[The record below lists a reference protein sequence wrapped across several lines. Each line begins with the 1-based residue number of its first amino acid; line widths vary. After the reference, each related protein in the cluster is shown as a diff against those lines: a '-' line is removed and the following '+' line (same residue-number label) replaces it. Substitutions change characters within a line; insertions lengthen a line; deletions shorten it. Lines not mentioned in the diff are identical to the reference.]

1 MHKQYTGEIKNKG
14 YAIFFFGEVGGGGQT
29 MCEMGDVQMANC
41 YFASDVT
48 ATMLVDKNKRV
59 SLPWELNAFC
69 VQIQRKKFNC
79 FINQHDRLAFWMQ
92 KEVNCSTRK
101 SHEKLQKK

>member
-1 MHKQYTGEIKNKG
+1 
-14 YAIFFFGEVGGGGQT
+14 
-29 MCEMGDVQMANC
+29 MCEMGDMQMANC

>member
-1 MHKQYTGEIKNKG
+1 
-14 YAIFFFGEVGGGGQT
+14 
-29 MCEMGDVQMANC
+29 MCEMGDMQMANC

-69 VQIQRKKFNC
+69 VQIQRKN
-79 FINQHDRLAFWMQ
+79 LT
-92 KEVNCSTRK
+92 VLSTNMTALLCGCKRK
-101 SHEKLQKK
+101 

>member
-1 MHKQYTGEIKNKG
+1 
-14 YAIFFFGEVGGGGQT
+14 
-29 MCEMGDVQMANC
+29 MCVMGDMQKANC

-48 ATMLVDKNKRV
+48 AAMLVDKNKRV

-79 FINQHDRLAFWMQ
+79 FINQHDRLALWMQ
-92 KEVNCSTRK
+92 KEVNCATRK